1 MKNVG
6 CSSTGG
12 RDIMDFKVG
21 DMAVYP
27 THGVGVIE
35 SVEIK
40 KMADNDQ
47 KFYVM
52 RILGNGMTIMIPTDN
67 IDQVGLR
74 GIISGKDAKKVY
86 KILKDKKHKPS
97 DSQTWNRRYREYMDR
112 LKTGSAYEVATVLR
126 DLFLLR
132 GGKELSFGER
142 RMMDIAKGLLV
153 KELSVAQSLPEEK
166 VENNIEAIFQQT
178 FEKRESKTGRLHV
191 AARSFFCVIH

>member
-67 IDQVGLR
+67 INQVGLR

-153 KELSVAQSLPEEK
+153 KELSVAQDMPEEK
-166 VENNIEAIFQQT
+166 IENNIEAIFQ
-178 FEKRESKTGRLHV
+178 
-191 AARSFFCVIH
+191 

>member
-1 MKNVG
+1 MKNAG

-12 RDIMDFKVG
+12 RDSMDFKIG

-35 SVEIK
+35 SVEVK
-40 KMADNDQ
+40 KIAGNDQ
-47 KFYVM
+47 IFYIM

-74 GIISGKDAKKVY
+74 AIISKKEATKVY

-112 LKTGSAYEVATVLR
+112 LKTGSVYEVATVLR

-142 RMMDIAKGLLV
+142 RMLDIAKGLLV
-153 KELSVAQSLPEEK
+153 KELSVAQSLSEERI
-166 VENNIEAIFQQT
+166 ENNIEAIFQ
-178 FEKRESKTGRLHV
+178 
-191 AARSFFCVIH
+191 

>member
-12 RDIMDFKVG
+12 RDRMDFNAG

-40 KMADNDQ
+40 KIDGNDQ
-47 KFYVM
+47 KFYIM

-67 IDQVGLR
+67 VEQVGLR
-74 GIISGKDAKKVY
+74 GIISSREATKVY
-86 KILKDKKHKPS
+86 KILKDKKDKPS

-112 LKTGSAYEVATVLR
+112 LKTGSVYEVATVLR

-132 GGKELSFGER
+132 SGKELSFGER
-142 RMMDIAKGLLV
+142 RMMDIAKGLLI
-153 KELSVAQSLPEEK
+153 KELSVAQSLPEER
-166 VENNIEAIFQQT
+166 VEHTIEAIFQ
-178 FEKRESKTGRLHV
+178 
-191 AARSFFCVIH
+191 

>member
-1 MKNVG
+1 MEFH
-6 CSSTGG
+6 
-12 RDIMDFKVG
+12 IG

-40 KMADNDQ
+40 KIAGNDQ
-47 KFYVM
+47 KFYIM

-67 IDQVGLR
+67 IEQVGLR
-74 GIISGKDAKKVY
+74 GIISCREATKVY
-86 KILKDKKHKPS
+86 KILKDKKPAPS

-112 LKTGSAYEVATVLR
+112 LKTGSVYEVATVLR

-132 GGKELSFGER
+132 SGKELSFGER

-153 KELSVAQSLPEEK
+153 KELAVAQSLPEERI
-166 VENNIEAIFQQT
+166 ESNIEAIFQ
-178 FEKRESKTGRLHV
+178 
-191 AARSFFCVIH
+191 

>member
-12 RDIMDFKVG
+12 RDSMDFKVG

-27 THGVGVIE
+27 THGVGEIE
-35 SVEIK
+35 AIEIK
-40 KMADNDQ
+40 QISGNDQ
-47 KFYVM
+47 KFYIM

-67 IDQVGLR
+67 IEQVGLR
-74 GIISGKDAKKVY
+74 GIISKKESTKVY
-86 KILKDKKHKPS
+86 KILKDTKQKPS

-112 LKTGSAYEVATVLR
+112 LKTGSVYEVATVLR

-132 GGKELSFGER
+132 VGKELSFGER

-153 KELSVAQSLPEEK
+153 KELSVAQAMPEEK
-166 VENNIEAIFQQT
+166 IESNIEAIFQ
-178 FEKRESKTGRLHV
+178 
-191 AARSFFCVIH
+191 

>member
-12 RDIMDFKVG
+12 RDSMDFKVG

-27 THGVGVIE
+27 THGVGEIE
-35 SVEIK
+35 AIEIK
-40 KMADNDQ
+40 QISGNDQ
-47 KFYVM
+47 KFYIM

-67 IDQVGLR
+67 IEQVGLR
-74 GIISGKDAKKVY
+74 GIISKKESTKVY
-86 KILKDKKHKPS
+86 KILKDTKQKPS

-112 LKTGSAYEVATVLR
+112 LKTGSVYEVATVLR

-132 GGKELSFGER
+132 LGKELSFGER

-153 KELSVAQSLPEEK
+153 KELSVAQAMSEEK
-166 VENNIEAIFQQT
+166 IESNIEAIFQ
-178 FEKRESKTGRLHV
+178 
-191 AARSFFCVIH
+191 

>member
-1 MKNVG
+1 
-6 CSSTGG
+6 
-12 RDIMDFKVG
+12 MDFKIG

-35 SVEIK
+35 SVEVK
-40 KMADNDQ
+40 KIADSDQ
-47 KFYVM
+47 TFYIM

-74 GIISGKDAKKVY
+74 GIISSKEATRVY
-86 KILKDKKHKPS
+86 KILKEKKHKPS

-112 LKTGSAYEVATVLR
+112 LKTGSVYEVATVLR

-142 RMMDIAKGLLV
+142 RMLDIAKGLLV
-153 KELSVAQSLPEEK
+153 KELSIAQSLPEERI
-166 VENNIEAIFQQT
+166 ESTIEAIF
-178 FEKRESKTGRLHV
+178 H
-191 AARSFFCVIH
+191 